1 MNIVNEQCIRRNTYL
16 KIQHQSQYYGTSDVD
31 LKCNHRLGIPEERQR
46 VTGEKLLW
54 CPKSSIGFTKH
65 YRAADG
71 GQPAVI
77 RVRK

>member
-1 MNIVNEQCIRRNTYL
+1 MAIL
-16 KIQHQSQYYGTSDVD
+16 KYRYQASLLD
-31 LKCNHRLGIPEERQR
+31 LI
-46 VTGEKLLW
+46 KL
-54 CPKSSIGFTKH
+54 

>member
-1 MNIVNEQCIRRNTYL
+1 MEEL
-16 KIQHQSQYYGTSDVD
+16 KIVIAVVYEIYF
-31 LKCNHRLGIPEERQR
+31 
-46 VTGEKLLW
+46 
-54 CPKSSIGFTKH
+54 GFTKH

>member
-1 MNIVNEQCIRRNTYL
+1 MYIMITNKVLLYPVKEVPWHD
-16 KIQHQSQYYGTSDVD
+16 QHV
-31 LKCNHRLGIPEERQR
+31 RLAFLSFDNYKMKVVLEI
-46 VTGEKLLW
+46 K
-54 CPKSSIGFTKH
+54 IGFTKH

>member
-1 MNIVNEQCIRRNTYL
+1 MMANRNKEFQKT
-16 KIQHQSQYYGTSDVD
+16 VR
-31 LKCNHRLGIPEERQR
+31 NHL
-46 VTGEKLLW
+46 VACVLMKLA
-54 CPKSSIGFTKH
+54 FTEH

>member
-1 MNIVNEQCIRRNTYL
+1 MLLCKTKTKTVRDCWNDPGIKRN
-16 KIQHQSQYYGTSDVD
+16 V
-31 LKCNHRLGIPEERQR
+31 
-46 VTGEKLLW
+46 KLLEQVN
-54 CPKSSIGFTKH
+54 FTKH

>member
-1 MNIVNEQCIRRNTYL
+1 MEEL
-16 KIQHQSQYYGTSDVD
+16 KIVIAVVYEIYF
-31 LKCNHRLGIPEERQR
+31 
-46 VTGEKLLW
+46 
-54 CPKSSIGFTKH
+54 GFTKQ